1 MGRIRAANFN
11 NAGCIAYTI
20 KLSYTACFFA
30 KYLGRNLAFLQ
41 EIVYTIIIL
50 WSIDREGVK
59 IIALSNRQ
67 KQIAEIVRLDGPIT
81 GEHIAERLN
90 VTRAALRS
98 DLAILVMGGILDA
111 RPKVGYFYTGKN
123 TLGMLMEE
131 ISAITVQDLQ
141 SVPVAITQ
149 DKSAYEAVVT
159 MFLEDVGTVFVL
171 DEAGLLTGI
180 VSRKDLLKAAIN
192 NSDLRDI
199 PVVMVM
205 TPISKIIVA
214 TPEEAAASAARR
226 LIDNEIDCL
235 PVVKILD
242 EAKRN
247 YKVVGRITKTNF
259 TRLLVDLAEG
269 KGGNYH
275 TSEA

>member
-1 MGRIRAANFN
+1 M
-11 NAGCIAYTI
+11 
-20 KLSYTACFFA
+20 
-30 KYLGRNLAFLQ
+30 
-41 EIVYTIIIL
+41 
-50 WSIDREGVK
+50 K
-59 IIALSNRQ
+59 IIALSTRQ
-67 KQIAEIVRLDGPIT
+67 KRIAEIVRLEGPIT

-131 ISAITVQDLQ
+131 ISDISVSNLM
-141 SVPVAITQ
+141 SVPVAIS
-149 DKSAYEAVVT
+149 DEKNAYEAVIT
-159 MFLEDVGTVFVL
+159 MFLEDVGSVFIV
-171 DEAGLLTGI
+171 DEKGLLTGI

-192 NSDLRDI
+192 NNNDLKSL

-205 TPISKIIVA
+205 TPLSKLIVVE
-214 TPEEAAASAARR
+214 PEDSAASAARK

-235 PVVKILD
+235 PVVKSVDNGSRSYEVI
-242 EAKRN
+242 
-247 YKVVGRITKTNF
+247 GRITKTNF
-259 TRLLVDLAEG
+259 TRLLMDLAEG

-275 TSEA
+275 K

>member
-1 MGRIRAANFN
+1 M
-11 NAGCIAYTI
+11 
-20 KLSYTACFFA
+20 
-30 KYLGRNLAFLQ
+30 
-41 EIVYTIIIL
+41 
-50 WSIDREGVK
+50 K
-59 IIALSNRQ
+59 IIALSTRQ
-67 KQIAEIVRLDGPIT
+67 KRIAEIVRLEGPIT

-131 ISAITVQDLQ
+131 ISDISVKDLM
-141 SVPVAITQ
+141 SVPVAIS
-149 DKSAYEAVVT
+149 DEKNAYEAVIT
-159 MFLEDVGTVFVL
+159 MFLEDVGSVFIV
-171 DEAGLLTGI
+171 DEKGLLTGI

-192 NSDLRDI
+192 NNNDLKSL

-205 TPISKIIVA
+205 TPLSKLIVVE
-214 TPEEAAASAARR
+214 PEDSAASAARK

-235 PVVKILD
+235 PVVKSVDNGSRSYEVI
-242 EAKRN
+242 
-247 YKVVGRITKTNF
+247 GRITKTNF
-259 TRLLVDLAEG
+259 TRLLMDLAEG

-275 TSEA
+275 K